1 MVFAATV
8 AEWLDTV
15 HPGYGRQMAQAVHE
29 FGIDDAEMLVQEL
42 DIADISALLDHISSH
57 PRCIT
62 TPLQRSRLGRA
73 LVAASHASHASR
85 GQETHLEPPTVRVSV
100 GHAAAPVMHATQE
113 QDILPIIT
121 VAFVTKVPVAG
132 RILDVS
138 GAINLALTV
147 TEGGK
152 VLVSITAEDARHASA
167 SAAAAS
173 SSSLSSSSS
182 PPSSSTTDPIS
193 VPSESLPTALP
204 SSLPPSP
211 GNTTKHA
218 RYPEPF
224 TAAAAAA
231 AFAAAEQRQPMPLH
245 FVGGEPTAAEH
256 SRAADHFLPASL
268 MPEPA
273 YASVTS
279 AYPSTVSLFATPLAP
294 PLADADLLL
303 VRQHRT
309 AAAAAAASASV
320 YRSAAAAAAK
330 DTAARAAQATAVAA
344 AAAAVV
350 GEAAGAASP
359 KTQRAAIL
367 PLSPTRVQSE
377 GDGGVAKPTW
387 KERLNSIADLFVRKE
402 RVPWWEQPLQQRR
415 QPVRLSWREE
425 LVDFAP
431 LPDAVDSSSL
441 PEGDTL
447 GLELSFLFS
456 PMGNAGSLADALVLP
471 SSPTAELFK
480 PIAPPGSGGSGR
492 VSAPPGSGR
501 RENERPYAD
510 CNEAND
516 VATAATFTNIG
527 SATLFG
533 TNVAAD
539 GRVEG
544 SKESSGTEAARR
556 TTAKK
561 VVEDGQV
568 QLHSDSAE
576 MARGWAF
583 SSQLHATSHAATS
596 VSPPPTMGAVKMV
609 LSSASSP
616 SRSKGSCSGFGF
628 MCPACKHPNAGIW
641 DFGAQRPGI
650 CRTCSANDAASGRI
664 DIDIG
669 KRAAVITSAS
679 SSAEIAVAASAVDA
693 AAVAAFAS
701 ADSLRSRL
709 RKESDAESVKD
720 VVGEN
725 TKEVQGLYST
735 GSSAQSKHVSI
746 DFASVGDLDY
756 RFQNTAERPLEE
768 YTPMGA
774 ESIVQSRRFTEETGK
789 STLNPPMEPLVSP
802 KFAGMNPNW
811 WSSSFVASKSVD
823 GADGNDASGPTN
835 NTDAETDT
843 AADGEPVVRQL
854 F

>member
-1 MVFAATV
+1 
-8 AEWLDTV
+8 
-15 HPGYGRQMAQAVHE
+15 
-29 FGIDDAEMLVQEL
+29 
-42 DIADISALLDHISSH
+42 
-57 PRCIT
+57 
-62 TPLQRSRLGRA
+62 
-73 LVAASHASHASR
+73 
-85 GQETHLEPPTVRVSV
+85 
-100 GHAAAPVMHATQE
+100 
-113 QDILPIIT
+113 
-121 VAFVTKVPVAG
+121 
-132 RILDVS
+132 
-138 GAINLALTV
+138 
-147 TEGGK
+147 
-152 VLVSITAEDARHASA
+152 
-167 SAAAAS
+167 
-173 SSSLSSSSS
+173 
-182 PPSSSTTDPIS
+182 
-193 VPSESLPTALP
+193 
-204 SSLPPSP
+204 
-211 GNTTKHA
+211 
-218 RYPEPF
+218 
-224 TAAAAAA
+224 
-231 AFAAAEQRQPMPLH
+231 MPLH

-456 PMGNAGSLADALVLP
+456 PLDEEETTEGAPAPAPVPLAAAAEATRESGADTEGNVVSVSNASAPSSLLTAPSFSLSASASMPSIRMGNAGSLADALVLP

-679 SSAEIAVAASAVDA
+679 SSAEIAVAAAAVDA